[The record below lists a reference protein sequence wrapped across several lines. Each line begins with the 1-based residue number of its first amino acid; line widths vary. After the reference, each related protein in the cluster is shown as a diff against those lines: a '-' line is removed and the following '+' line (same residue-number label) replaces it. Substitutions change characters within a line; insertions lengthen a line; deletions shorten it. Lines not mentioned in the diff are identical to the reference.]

1 MDGDVHDVHDESDGG
16 GVHDDYLQPSLQ
28 VWVVWL
34 PPDRQSWISS
44 DSLTRIIR
52 ASANEA
58 EIEWTNFVVE
68 LISSRAVKY
77 NKQNGSPT
85 DLVDLTPLEMSWT
98 ATIDSR
104 MKVIFMIDQSER

>member
-1 MDGDVHDVHDESDGG
+1 MMFMMKVM
-16 GVHDDYLQPSLQ
+16 
-28 VWVVWL
+28 VVG
-34 PPDRQSWISS
+34 STTTISS
-44 DSLTRIIR
+44 HHFRFESSGFHLIDKVESVQIQL
-52 ASANEA
+52 
-58 EIEWTNFVVE
+58 FVVE